1 MHLLLMGHEQ
11 KSNCYHYMWSVTW
24 KLGSHQGAACSKLC
38 SKSYDSI
45 TTTTNL
51 VFFTGSYMMICF
63 LLFST
68 SAVQQNFIVK
78 HGRHSIVTWQFVRI
92 WFTRTMVKIDV
103 GIAKGEKKSTLTLE
117 YLITLRHLSNV
128 HSVHIGK
135 LSFIWLT
142 KKDNLMLLN

>member
-1 MHLLLMGHEQ
+1 
-11 KSNCYHYMWSVTW
+11 
-24 KLGSHQGAACSKLC
+24 
-38 SKSYDSI
+38 
-45 TTTTNL
+45 
-51 VFFTGSYMMICF
+51 MICF

-135 LSFIWLT
+135 LSFIWQFDAVKLMVNSINFNAQHVNGMT
-142 KKDNLMLLN
+142 HFDLDFCGKRVNVRLLDTLNLLIRILFRPHRHYKI